1 MTSAFN
7 LTSTP
12 GTLRPMLKLA
22 LPILVESLLVMLV
35 GLVDLFLT
43 GRFLET
49 RHMAAIGLM
58 AYLLWMIPCTFS
70 IIAIGSTALV
80 ARFTGADSH
89 EEARHTTNQS
99 LLAGTVLAILV
110 IGPIWYFSP
119 ALLRLMQ
126 LPTDAIAPAEVYL
139 DYVIPVIPLIMIQ
152 VIGTACL
159 RGAGDMVSGFLTMAI
174 VNVVNIT
181 VGTCLVI
188 GIGPFP
194 NMGWEGLAIGTASGY
209 VTGGL
214 IILVLLLRGRAGL
227 TIKRRLL
234 RPCFSL
240 IRRILRI
247 GIPGGADT
255 LFVVFCH
262 LWFLSVINSLGTLAA
277 ASHGIGVRIES
288 LAYLPGSAFA
298 VAATTLTG
306 QFLGA
311 GKPRRATRSALLA
324 CLVGGGVMVAAG
336 FLFFFGAEMLT
347 SIFAGEQTRQAADG
361 AIPLLQLVAISMPS
375 LALVIILNG
384 ALRGAGDTRVP
395 LIITVIGLV
404 GIRVPLAYYLAWQ
417 ELEIPWLGI
426 HIQGQ
431 GMGLIGAWYA
441 MIADVGLRSLL
452 VVGRFWQGRWKEI
465 TV

>member
-1 MTSAFN
+1 
-7 LTSTP
+7 
-12 GTLRPMLKLA
+12 
-22 LPILVESLLVMLV
+22 
-35 GLVDLFLT
+35 
-43 GRFLET
+43 
-49 RHMAAIGLM
+49 
-58 AYLLWMIPCTFS
+58 
-70 IIAIGSTALV
+70 
-80 ARFTGADSH
+80 

-139 DYVIPVIPLIMIQ
+139 DYVVPVIPLIMIQ

-240 IRRILRI
+240 ISRILRI

-311 GKPRRATRSALLA
+311 GKPRRATRSALFA

-347 SIFAGEQTRQAADG
+347 GIFSGEQTRLAADG

-395 LIITVIGLV
+395 LIFTVIGLV
-404 GIRVPLAYYLAWQ
+404 GIRIPLAYYLAWQ
-417 ELEIPWLGI
+417 ELEIPWLGLQI
-426 HIQGQ
+426 HGQ

>member
-1 MTSAFN
+1 
-7 LTSTP
+7 
-12 GTLRPMLKLA
+12 MLKLA
-22 LPILVESLLVMLV
+22 LPVLVESLLVMLV

-49 RHMAAIGLM
+49 KHMAAIGLM
-58 AYLLWMIPCTFS
+58 AYLLWMIPCIFS
-70 IIAIGSTALV
+70 VIAIGSTALI
-80 ARFTGADSH
+80 ARFTGAGSH
-89 EEARHTTNQS
+89 EDARQTTNQS
-99 LLAGTVLAILV
+99 LLAGTVLAFLV
-110 IGPIWYFSP
+110 IGPIWRFAP
-119 ALLRLMQ
+119 ALLQLMQ
-126 LPTDAIAPAEVYL
+126 LPLDAIPPAEVYL
-139 DYVIPVIPLIMIQ
+139 AYVVPVIPAIMIQ

-159 RGAGDMVSGFLTMAI
+159 RGAGDMMSGFITMAI

-188 GIGPFP
+188 GVGPFP
-194 NMGWEGLAIGTASGY
+194 EMGWEGLAIGTASGY
-209 VTGGL
+209 ITGGV

-227 TIKRRLL
+227 TIQWQFL

-262 LWFLSVINSLGTLAA
+262 MWFLSVINSLGTLAA
-277 ASHGIGVRIES
+277 ATHGIGVRIES

-311 GKPRRATRSALLA
+311 GEPQRATRSALLA

-336 FLFFFGAEMLT
+336 FLFFFEAEMLT
-347 SIFAGEQTRQAADG
+347 GIFAGEQTRQAAEE

-395 LIITVIGLV
+395 MIFTIIGLV
-404 GIRVPLAYYLAWQ
+404 GIRLPLAYYLAW
-417 ELEIPWLGI
+417 EDVEIPWLNLQ
-426 HIQGQ
+426 IQGQ

-441 MIADVGLRSLL
+441 MIADVVLRSLL
-452 VVGRFWQGRWKEI
+452 VVGRFWQGRWREI
-465 TV
+465 KV

>member
-1 MTSAFN
+1 MSSFN

-12 GTLRPMLKLA
+12 GTFRPMLKLA
-22 LPILVESLLVMLV
+22 IPVLVESLLVMLV

-43 GRFLET
+43 GRFLENK
-49 RHMAAIGLM
+49 HMAAIGLM
-58 AYLLWMIPCTFS
+58 AYLLWMIPCMFS
-70 IIAIGSTALV
+70 IISIGATALI
-80 ARFTGADSH
+80 ARFTGAGSA
-89 EEARHTTNQS
+89 EQARHTANQALLSGTILSGLVIVLVWQAGPS
-99 LLAGTVLAILV
+99 LLQ
-110 IGPIWYFSP
+110 
-119 ALLRLMQ
+119 LMQ
-126 LPTDAIAPAEVYL
+126 LPSDAVPAAQLYL
-139 DYVIPVIPLIMIQ
+139 DYVIPVIPAIMIQ

-159 RGAGDMVSGFLTMAI
+159 RGAGDMMSGFITMTI
-174 VNVVNIT
+174 VNVVNIA

-194 NMGWEGLAIGTASGY
+194 EMGWEGLAIGTASGY
-209 VTGGL
+209 LVGGF
-214 IILVLLLRGRAGL
+214 IILVLLIKGRAGL
-227 TIKRRLL
+227 TIQRQFL
-234 RPCFSL
+234 RPSYSL

-262 LWFLSVINSLGTLAA
+262 MWFLSVINSLGTLAA

-306 QFLGA
+306 QYLGA
-311 GKPRRATRSALLA
+311 GKPAKATRCALLA

-336 FLFFFGAEMLT
+336 FLFFFQAEMLT
-347 SIFAGEQTRQAADG
+347 GIFAGDQTGDAAAG

-375 LALVIILNG
+375 LALVIILSG

-395 LIITVIGLV
+395 LAFTAIGLLA
-404 GIRVPLAYYLAWQ
+404 IRLPLSYYLAWP
-417 ELEIPWLGI
+417 ELNISWLGL
-426 HIQGQ
+426 HIRGQ

-441 MIADVGLRSLL
+441 MIVDVFARSILM
-452 VVGRFWQGRWKEI
+452 VFRFWQGAWKQIE
-465 TV
+465 V

>member
-1 MTSAFN
+1 MTSSFN

-12 GTLRPMLKLA
+12 GTMRPMLKLA
-22 LPILVESLLVMLV
+22 LPVLVESLLVMLV

-58 AYLLWMIPCTFS
+58 AYLLWMIPCIFS
-70 IIAIGSTALV
+70 IVAIGATAMV
-80 ARFTGADSH
+80 ARFTGAGSH
-89 EEARHTTNQS
+89 GEARHTTNQS
-99 LLAGTVLAILV
+99 LLAGTVLAALV
-110 IGPIWYFSP
+110 IGPIWRFGP
-119 ALLRLMQ
+119 ALLELMQ
-126 LPTDAIAPAEVYL
+126 LPADALAPAQLYL
-139 DYVIPVIPLIMIQ
+139 DYVIPVIPAIMVQ

-159 RGAGDMVSGFLTMAI
+159 RGAGDMMSGFITMAI
-174 VNVVNIT
+174 VNVVNIS

-194 NMGWEGLAIGTASGY
+194 EMGWEGLAIGTASGY
-209 VTGGL
+209 LVGGL
-214 IILVLLLRGRAGL
+214 IIMVLLLKGRAGL
-227 TIKRRLL
+227 SLHRRLL
-234 RPCFSL
+234 RPRFSL

-277 ASHGIGVRIES
+277 ATHGIGVRIES

-311 GKPRRATRSALLA
+311 GKPDQATRCALLS
-324 CLVGGGVMVAAG
+324 CLVGGSVMLGAG
-336 FLFFFGAEMLT
+336 YLFFFEAEMLT
-347 SIFAGEQTRQAADG
+347 SIFAGEQTRQATEG

-384 ALRGAGDTRVP
+384 ALRGAGDTRIP
-395 LIITVIGLV
+395 LIFTVVGLV
-404 GIRVPLAYYLAWQ
+404 GIRIPLAYYLAWP
-417 ELEIPWLGI
+417 EMTIPILNI
-426 HIQGQ
+426 TVAGQ
-431 GMGLIGAWYA
+431 AMGLIGAWYA
-441 MIADVGLRSLL
+441 MVADVVLRSLL
-452 VVGRFWQGRWKEI
+452 VVGRFWQGGWRNIK
-465 TV
+465 V